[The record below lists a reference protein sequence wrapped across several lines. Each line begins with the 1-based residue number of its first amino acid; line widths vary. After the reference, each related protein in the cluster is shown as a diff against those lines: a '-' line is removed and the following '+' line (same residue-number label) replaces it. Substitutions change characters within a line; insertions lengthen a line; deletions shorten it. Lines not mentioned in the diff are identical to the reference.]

1 MHAELRQ
8 GNFKER
14 SWFSKNVEE
23 PVTKFIAR
31 NFFGFQPSDYLQLT
45 GGWIVPMSESGTQ
58 FGVSET
64 NADVMFFSA
73 TSFFAVFKLAKVSNA
88 VAINKINLFAD
99 NGSKIN
105 VKTDFYVKPN
115 GEAVPGTMY
124 RYSDSSTFSE
134 LSKAKS
140 SRTSYVTPKKFNKSE
155 AAIDGLQIDA
165 INWNNNCQTRS
176 SFDSLQIIDDIR
188 VPYSYG
194 NVGPDLEPITKCYP
208 EFGKGGV
215 PQYIVNK
222 EVYFDSVTK
231 LQ

>member
-64 NADVMFFSA
+64 NADVMFFCA

-88 VAINKINLFAD
+88 VIAGSELKTPIDLNGTGEYRNVKGHHVHAKAAFKDSMQYDPNKGFSISQEFMKKNGIRHEKVTATQRKLFTELAESGRPNTLAEHTRIARESLKAGGAADEVIEPLINKSLENLA
-99 NGSKIN
+99 NQGITQPTN
-105 VKTDFYVKPN
+105 IP
-115 GEAVPGTMY
+115 
-124 RYSDSSTFSE
+124 
-134 LSKAKS
+134 
-140 SRTSYVTPKKFNKSE
+140 
-155 AAIDGLQIDA
+155 
-165 INWNNNCQTRS
+165 WNNR
-176 SFDSLQIIDDIR
+176 
-188 VPYSYG
+188 
-194 NVGPDLEPITKCYP
+194 
-208 EFGKGGV
+208 
-215 PQYIVNK
+215 
-222 EVYFDSVTK
+222 
-231 LQ
+231 